1 MLKFLRLGDL
11 SGLQPGFAAGTMIG
25 IGIGIG
31 IGIDGAQ
38 PLADTLRRR

>member
-25 IGIGIG
+25 IGID

>member
-25 IGIGIG
+25 ID